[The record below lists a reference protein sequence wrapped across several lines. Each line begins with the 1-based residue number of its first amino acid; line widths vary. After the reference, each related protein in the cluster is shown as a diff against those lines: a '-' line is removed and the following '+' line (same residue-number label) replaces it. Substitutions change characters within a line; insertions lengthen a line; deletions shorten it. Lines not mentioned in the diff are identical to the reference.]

1 MIRKYKVENL
11 YIANITDGIYEKR
24 IDVYAPLTN
33 SISIVTKKI
42 VKEKSIY
49 CDIIYNRN
57 IKYLPD
63 CNYIEYYKYH
73 KTYIMKL
80 TPLFLLLKDKSVKKV
95 TREDILYFYDQLN
108 RDNFDSFN
116 GLELKNKNLK
126 INDTSNVTVSKPF
139 FIEMEK
145 VISELD
151 TSLSEDIK
159 NMYSSKISEIGENYI
174 KDLVKNYKE
183 IKLNPSIEL
192 DILHKYIEELT
203 ILEEEIIKSNYENS
217 LLNELN
223 NVKQKIK

>member
-1 MIRKYKVENL
+1 
-11 YIANITDGIYEKR
+11 
-24 IDVYAPLTN
+24 
-33 SISIVTKKI
+33 
-42 VKEKSIY
+42 
-49 CDIIYNRN
+49 
-57 IKYLPD
+57 
-63 CNYIEYYKYH
+63 
-73 KTYIMKL
+73 
-80 TPLFLLLKDKSVKKV
+80 
-95 TREDILYFYDQLN
+95 
-108 RDNFDSFN
+108 
-116 GLELKNKNLK
+116 
-126 INDTSNVTVSKPF
+126 
-139 FIEMEK
+139 MEK

>member
-63 CNYIEYYKYH
+63 CNYIDCYKYH

-80 TPLFLLLKDKSVKKV
+80 TPLSLLLKDKSVKKV

-108 RDNFDSFN
+108 RDNFDNFN
-116 GLELKNKNLK
+116 GLELKNKNPK
-126 INDTSNVTVSKPF
+126 NDDTSSVTVSKPF

-151 TSLSEDIK
+151 PSLSEDIK

-174 KDLVKNYKE
+174 KDLIKNFKE

-192 DILHKYIEELT
+192 DILHKYIERLT
-203 ILEEEIIKSNYENS
+203 IIEEEIIKSNYENS

>member
-63 CNYIEYYKYH
+63 CNYIEYSKYH

-80 TPLFLLLKDKSVKKV
+80 TPLSLLLKDKSVKKV

-108 RDNFDSFN
+108 RDNFDNFN

-174 KDLVKNYKE
+174 KDLVKNYK
-183 IKLNPSIEL
+183 
-192 DILHKYIEELT
+192 
-203 ILEEEIIKSNYENS
+203 
-217 LLNELN
+217 
-223 NVKQKIK
+223 

>member
-63 CNYIEYYKYH
+63 CNYIEYSKYH

-108 RDNFDSFN
+108 RDNFDNFN

-192 DILHKYIEELT
+192 DILHKHIERLT
-203 ILEEEIIKSNYENS
+203 IIEEEIVKSNYENS

>member
-57 IKYLPD
+57 IKYLSD
-63 CNYIEYYKYH
+63 CNYIEYSKYH

-108 RDNFDSFN
+108 RDNFDNFN

-151 TSLSEDIK
+151 PSLSEDIK

-174 KDLVKNYKE
+174 KDLIKNFKE
-183 IKLNPSIEL
+183 IKLNPSTEL
-192 DILHKYIEELT
+192 DILHKYIERLT
-203 ILEEEIIKSNYENS
+203 IIEEEIIKSNYENS
-217 LLNELN
+217 LLKKLN

>member
-1 MIRKYKVENL
+1 
-11 YIANITDGIYEKR
+11 
-24 IDVYAPLTN
+24 
-33 SISIVTKKI
+33 
-42 VKEKSIY
+42 
-49 CDIIYNRN
+49 
-57 IKYLPD
+57 
-63 CNYIEYYKYH
+63 
-73 KTYIMKL
+73 MKL
-80 TPLFLLLKDKSVKKV
+80 TPLSLLLKDKSVKKV

-108 RDNFDSFN
+108 RDNFDNFN

-145 VISELD
+145 VISKLD

-192 DILHKYIEELT
+192 DILHKHIERLT
-203 ILEEEIIKSNYENS
+203 IIEEEIIKSNYENS